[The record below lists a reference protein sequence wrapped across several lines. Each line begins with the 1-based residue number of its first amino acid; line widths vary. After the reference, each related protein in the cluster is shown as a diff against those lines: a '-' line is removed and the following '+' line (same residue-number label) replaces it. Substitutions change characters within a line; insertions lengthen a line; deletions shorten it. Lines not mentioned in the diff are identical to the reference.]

1 MRLLVHRKDNPPVF
15 KAGDLA
21 SSREDIAMIH
31 TMPTVDKRPLLL
43 HAETAADLM
52 VPNPISLRADANVRE
67 ALVLLTDKGFSA
79 APVIDEAGRP
89 IGVLSR
95 GDLLVHDR
103 EKVDYL
109 APGPTYFYE
118 QDLRTRKGQPR
129 SGFQVEN
136 VDQTTVR
143 DLMTPAVFAV
153 SPDTRAPKVI
163 KEMLALHVHRLFVV
177 DEEGILIGV
186 VTAMDVMRQLS

>member
-1 MRLLVHRKDNPPVF
+1 MMNTVELQE
-15 KAGDLA
+15 A
-21 SSREDIAMIH
+21 AML
-31 TMPTVDKRPLLL
+31 KL

-89 IGVLSR
+89 VGVLSR

-109 APGPTYFYE
+109 PPGPTFFYE
-118 QDLRTRKGQPR
+118 QDLHTHAGKPVE
-129 SGFQVEN
+129 GFQVEN
-136 VDQTTVR
+136 VDLTSVR
-143 DLMTPAVFAV
+143 DLMTPAIFSV
-153 SPDTRAPKVI
+153 SPETPAAKVI
-163 KEMLALHVHRLFVV
+163 ADMLALHVHRLFVV
-177 DEEGILIGV
+177 DEGGVLIGV
-186 VTAMDVMRQLS
+186 VTAMDVLRHLKP

>member
-1 MRLLVHRKDNPPVF
+1 MLHSMPTK
-15 KAGDLA
+15 A
-21 SSREDIAMIH
+21 SS
-31 TMPTVDKRPLLL
+31 LLKL

-89 IGVLSR
+89 VGVLSR

-109 APGPTYFYE
+109 PPYFYE
-118 QDLRTRKGQPR
+118 QDLHTRKGGPVE
-129 SGFQVEN
+129 GFQVEN
-136 VDQTTVR
+136 VDQTLVR
-143 DLMTPAVFAV
+143 DLMTPAIFSVTL
-153 SPDTRAPKVI
+153 DTSAAKVI
-163 KEMLALHVHRLFVV
+163 SDMLALHVHRLFVV
-177 DEEGILIGV
+177 ESGILVGV
-186 VTAMDVMRQLS
+186 VTAMDILRHLR